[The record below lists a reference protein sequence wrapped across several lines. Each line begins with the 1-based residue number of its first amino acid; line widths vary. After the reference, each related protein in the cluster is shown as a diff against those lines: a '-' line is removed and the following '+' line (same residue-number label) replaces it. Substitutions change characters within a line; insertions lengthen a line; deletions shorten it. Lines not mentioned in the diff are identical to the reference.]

1 VHEAQ
6 ESADLLTIT
15 DDVVLPCNWRYHSW
29 AIYLYTRAMVSEA
42 KYTYA
47 CKYEPA
53 IDPQGRTAL
62 HIAVMLGRTEIAGL
76 LLEKLAP
83 VSAKTNL
90 GHTPLHFA
98 CQYNREECIQV

>member
-1 VHEAQ
+1 
-6 ESADLLTIT
+6 
-15 DDVVLPCNWRYHSW
+15 
-29 AIYLYTRAMVSEA
+29 
-42 KYTYA
+42 
-47 CKYEPA
+47 
-53 IDPQGRTAL
+53 
-62 HIAVMLGRTEIAGL
+62 MLGRTEIAGL